1 MNKEFLLAMQDAL
14 TELLTEA
21 ETKSYVVDPEPG
33 CDSCCQPDEPN
44 ESKPVV
50 TPIDT
55 LIARQ
60 LKIGVM
66 TSDQASALYILHK
79 IKSEFY

>member
-21 ETKSYVVDPEPG
+21 EATEG